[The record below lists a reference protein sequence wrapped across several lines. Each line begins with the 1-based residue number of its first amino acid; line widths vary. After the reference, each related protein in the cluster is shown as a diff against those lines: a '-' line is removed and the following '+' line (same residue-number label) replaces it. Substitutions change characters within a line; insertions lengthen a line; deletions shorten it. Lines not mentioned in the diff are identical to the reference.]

1 VCSELVNEVRPAP
14 VVQMPLYDTEVHS
27 LEGLNAMRRA
37 LFDAAKVG

>member
-1 VCSELVNEVRPAP
+1 